1 MYSMRNGYL
10 MYEMDL
16 YTPTVYQKI
25 VQEDKWVCNVNV
37 VGEQWSSK
45 ISSKQIMKSI
55 SSRYTTQHSHLLQ
68 PLDILVSHSTLNG
81 TFFGIKER
89 IM

>member
-1 MYSMRNGYL
+1 MYSIRNRYL

-16 YTPTVYQKI
+16 YTPTVNKI

-81 TFFGIKER
+81 TFFGIKGG